1 MALFILPSE
10 IELGIRKVGTY
21 EYLICGWVLIFML
34 SFVVLHL
41 AFFASAEGQA
51 KAISNFGRLLKDKL
65 HVCSLTLLLVFFFA
79 SG

>member
-10 IELGIRKVGTY
+10 IELGIRKVSTY
-21 EYLICGWVLIFML
+21 EYLICDWPLKLFMP

-51 KAISNFGRLLKDKL
+51 KAISTFGRLLKDKL
-65 HVCSLTLLLVFFFA
+65 HVCSF
-79 SG
+79 